1 MSLLLWILF
10 PILLSFYVKVIYPL
24 LFTILSSVFVSN
36 LSENLAIFIC
46 FSLSVLTLA
55 KFIDGSFHIYISGL
69 FSGNEKT
76 TNEIQE
82 ANYKFDAIVD
92 ETQIKEYYAEWKI
105 LLSKNKSNET
115 LTSQE
120 KDRLEYLSKV
130 INNSGYKFL

>member
-10 PILLSFYVKVIYPL
+10 PILLSFYIKVIYPL

-36 LSENLAIFIC
+36 LSESLALFIC
-46 FSLSVLTLA
+46 FSLSVLTLV
-55 KFIDGSFHIYISGL
+55 KFIDGSFHTFISGL
-69 FSGNEKT
+69 FSSNVKT

-82 ANYKFDAIVD
+82 SSYRFNTIVD

-105 LLSKNKSNET
+105 LLSKNKSDET

-130 INNSGYKFL
+130 INNSGYKFF